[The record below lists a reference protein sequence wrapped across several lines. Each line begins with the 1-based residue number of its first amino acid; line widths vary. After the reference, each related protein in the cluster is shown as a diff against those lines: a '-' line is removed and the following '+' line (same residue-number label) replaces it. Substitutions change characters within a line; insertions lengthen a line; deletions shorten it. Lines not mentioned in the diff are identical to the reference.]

1 MNKIDELELGYMS
14 VKDITKE
21 AKGLSYPIVDIQV
34 KLISLAEK
42 YNLEKEM
49 EDYLDIVRDK
59 ASKLESAFFE
69 CQAVF
74 EDAIRDEIYK
84 EEENE
89 DEKV

>member
-1 MNKIDELELGYMS
+1 MNKIDDLELGYMH

-34 KLISLAEK
+34 KLISLAET
-42 YNLEKEM
+42 YNLEKEK

-59 ASKLESAFFE
+59 AHKLESAFFE

-74 EDAIRDEIYK
+74 EDAIR
-84 EEENE
+84 EEVYRE
-89 DEKV
+89 DES

>member
-1 MNKIDELELGYMS
+1 MNKIDDLELGYMH

-34 KLISLAEK
+34 KLISLAET

-59 ASKLESAFFE
+59 AHKLESAFFE

-74 EDAIRDEIYK
+74 EDAIR
-84 EEENE
+84 EEVYRE
-89 DEKV
+89 DES

>member
-1 MNKIDELELGYMS
+1 MNKIYDLELGYMH

-34 KLISLAEK
+34 KLISLAET

-59 ASKLESAFFE
+59 AHKLESAFFE

-74 EDAIRDEIYK
+74 EDAIREEVYK
-84 EEENE
+84 E
-89 DEKV
+89 DE